1 MNYPVNCKKC
11 NQPLYGPVKYC
22 PFCGVASISLAD
34 IPAEKKPDIVKA
46 ETNTSLMQGEHPPD
60 VRGDISQEGKKIGS
74 SDEDKKVID
83 KAPQQP
89 EPEISHEE
97 VLTEQGKSSVLQKV
111 GVDKS
116 SITLAGNSGGSGY
129 NDGGTNDGRK
139 HKENLV
145 KVIAL
150 AAGIILIIV
159 GFFYYNNDNNDKMK
173 QIQKDVTQK
182 EEKIREETRKAEEAS
197 REAEMNRQKA
207 EIERQ
212 KAEAAQAEAAREIAT
227 KEAASREAAA
237 RASAMKE
244 YDRQALFQYLQEG
257 KRYFD
262 MGKYEL
268 SIEKMKE
275 VLKRDKNNNEANRY
289 VQMAQERLEKA
300 KSQFRNLTFGG
311 QE

>member
-22 PFCGVASISLAD
+22 PFCGVASVSLAN
-34 IPAEKKPDIVKA
+34 IPPEKKPDIVKA
-46 ETNTSLMQGEHPPD
+46 EINTSLMQGEHAPD
-60 VRGDISQEGKKIGS
+60 LRGDISQEGKEIGS
-74 SDEDKKVID
+74 SDEDNKVID
-83 KAPQQP
+83 KTPQQP

-97 VLTEQGKSSVLQKV
+97 VLTEQVKSSVQQKV

-116 SITLAGNSGGSGY
+116 SLTLAGDSGGFGH

-139 HKENLV
+139 RKEKLIKMV
-145 KVIAL
+145 AAV
-150 AAGIILIIV
+150 AGIILIIV
-159 GFFYYNNDNNDKMK
+159 GFFYYNNYNNDKMK
-173 QIQKDVTQK
+173 QIQKDVAQK
-182 EEKIREETRKAEEAS
+182 EEKIREETRKAEEAA
-197 REAEMNRQKA
+197 REAETNRQHA

-212 KAEAAQAEAAREIAT
+212 KAEAAQAEAAKEIAT
-227 KEAASREAAA
+227 KEAASREATA

-244 YDRQALFQYLQEG
+244 ADRQALFQYMQEG

-275 VLKRDKNNNEANRY
+275 VLKRDRKNHEAERY
-289 VQMAQERLEKA
+289 IQMAQNKLDQIEKEFVNPNIGR
-300 KSQFRNLTFGG
+300 SR
-311 QE
+311 